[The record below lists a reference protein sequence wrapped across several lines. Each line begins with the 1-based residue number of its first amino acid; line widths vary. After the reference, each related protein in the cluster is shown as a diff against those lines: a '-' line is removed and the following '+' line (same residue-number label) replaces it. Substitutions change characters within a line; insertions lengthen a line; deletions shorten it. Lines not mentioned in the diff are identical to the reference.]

1 MTGWRMLLRKE
12 VLRFVRVLGQTLG
25 GPILT
30 AGLYLVIFG
39 HALASQSS
47 AWPGVGYTAF
57 LVPGLA
63 MMSLLQNAFANSSS
77 SLVASKVT
85 GNLVFVL
92 LTPLSAWAWWLA
104 YVGAALLRGLLVAL
118 GVWVVA
124 LPYVWVLPAQPLW
137 ALAFAALGGVLM
149 GALGVVAG
157 LWSEKFEQM
166 AAFQNFLVMPLTFLA
181 GVFYSVRALPP
192 PWQTI
197 SQFNPFFYL
206 IDGFRYGFLGHS
218 DVPVGLSLA
227 IVSLAT
233 LAVSVWAWALL
244 RVGYKIRH

>member
-30 AGLYLVIFG
+30 AWLYLVIFG
-39 HALASQSS
+39 HALSSQTS
-47 AWPGVGYTAF
+47 AFAGVGYTAF

-92 LTPLSAWAWWLA
+92 LTPLAAWEWWLA
-104 YVGAALLRGLLVAL
+104 YVGAALLRGLLVAA
-118 GVWVVA
+118 GVWAVA
-124 LPYVWVLPAQPLW
+124 LPFAWVGLAQPLW
-137 ALAFAALGGVLM
+137 ALAFAVLGGVLM
-149 GALGVVAG
+149 GALGIVAG

-181 GVFYSVRALPP
+181 GVFYSVRALPE
-192 PWQTI
+192 PWQALT
-197 SQFNPFFYL
+197 QFNPFFYL
-206 IDGFRYGFLGHS
+206 IDGFRYGFFGHS
-218 DVPVGLSLA
+218 DAPVGLSLA
-227 IVSLAT
+227 IVSLAC
-233 LAVSVWAWALL
+233 LGVGVWAWALL